1 MGIGSREY
9 HSFNPV
15 FDLSQ
20 IFDSP
25 GYPVDVANLV
35 LFLSLRGG
43 RVSNKGNHQHREQYL
58 KEALTNILTF

>member
-20 IFDSP
+20 ILDSP
-25 GYPVDVANLV
+25 GYPADVANLV
-35 LFLSLRGG
+35 LFL
-43 RVSNKGNHQHREQYL
+43 VSE
-58 KEALTNILTF
+58 